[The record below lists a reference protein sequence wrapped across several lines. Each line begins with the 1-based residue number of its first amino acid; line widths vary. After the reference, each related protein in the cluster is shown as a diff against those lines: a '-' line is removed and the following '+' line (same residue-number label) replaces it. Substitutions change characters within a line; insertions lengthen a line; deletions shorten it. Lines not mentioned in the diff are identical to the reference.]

1 MFREPHYEAP
11 SSKPTAHLASP
22 MSCRAAK
29 VKAYTTRVG
38 HGPFPTEL
46 QNEMQSL
53 EAPRGLASPWVRSPR
68 MFFVFFGG
76 GGGGAHEVMK
86 FKK

>member
-1 MFREPHYEAP
+1 
-11 SSKPTAHLASP
+11 
-22 MSCRAAK
+22 MSGDTQ

-53 EAPRGLASPWVRSPR
+53 EAHQVEQSLQVECFRVRTSPR
-68 MFFVFFGG
+68 LTLDPRQDMSEKVTQAGLD
-76 GGGGAHEVMK
+76 
-86 FKK
+86 

>member
-1 MFREPHYEAP
+1 MYSRCIAV
-11 SSKPTAHLASP
+11 LW
-22 MSCRAAK
+22 K

-53 EAPRGLASPWVRSPR
+53 EALEVRSSAMLPLALQLASLCSDRTTLKPTLAQMPGTSARATQA
-68 MFFVFFGG
+68 G
-76 GGGGAHEVMK
+76 
-86 FKK
+86 